1 VAKVRNIALPIVGLH
16 PAPQPGEAKPAA
28 PTHFE
33 LLLPSGKTGWAPV
46 ATVRPL
52 FVDRVCF
59 AKAGSDWKIA
69 VYEQAE

>member
-1 VAKVRNIALPIVGLH
+1 
-16 PAPQPGEAKPAA
+16 
-28 PTHFE
+28 
-33 LLLPSGKTGWAPV
+33 LLPSGKTGWAPV

-52 FVDRVCF
+52 FVDRLCF